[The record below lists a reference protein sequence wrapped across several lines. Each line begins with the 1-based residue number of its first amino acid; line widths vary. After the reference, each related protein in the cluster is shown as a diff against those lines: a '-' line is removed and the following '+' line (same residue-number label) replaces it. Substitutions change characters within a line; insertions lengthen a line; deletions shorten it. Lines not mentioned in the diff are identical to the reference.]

1 MNKVILFISCLF
13 LSSCIFDSSYKTLKN
28 SRFKWGYVNDE
39 KFLDIVYNSQ
49 GIFGNET
56 VYGIVDLDS
65 IVLLQCV
72 KPEIVSFYNSDFK
85 VVDSSSY
92 YYILNTYQYE
102 INPIQKE
109 SSAIL
114 GPITKDSLNASVSII
129 YGLNKIEFKKWYW
142 FN

>member
-1 MNKVILFISCLF
+1 M
-13 LSSCIFDSSYKTLKN
+13 
-28 SRFKWGYVNDE
+28 NDE